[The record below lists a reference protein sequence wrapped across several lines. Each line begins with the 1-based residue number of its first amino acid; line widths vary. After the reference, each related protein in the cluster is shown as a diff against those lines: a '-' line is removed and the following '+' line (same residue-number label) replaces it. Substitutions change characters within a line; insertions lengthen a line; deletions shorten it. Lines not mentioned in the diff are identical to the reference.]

1 MLLKPALSILS
12 LSIIG
17 TFTSCQQV
25 DNDQNMEKETTAT
38 NNPDSLDDKN
48 AYLNPVDS
56 NIYISEGEWETY
68 APEVPRTNDGNVQ
81 TKQIILLLD
90 DAQMEA
96 RISIET
102 LAEFIKVAEEII
114 YTEFENSDKIGEL
127 LIQFTLNETGI
138 PGVATSLTDG
148 VDRDKTSEINN
159 KLKAIRGFETK
170 KDSVPFQLHIGINQ

>member
-1 MLLKPALSILS
+1 MFLKPASFILS
-12 LSIIG
+12 LSIIA
-17 TFTSCQQV
+17 TFTACQQV
-25 DNDQNMEKETTAT
+25 DNDQNMEKKTIAT
-38 NNPDSLDDKN
+38 DNPDSLDDKN
-48 AYLNPVDS
+48 TYLNPVDS
-56 NIYISEGEWETY
+56 NIYFTEGEWETY
-68 APEVPRTNDGNVQ
+68 APEVPKINKGIVQ

-96 RISIET
+96 RISIDT

-114 YTEFENSDKIGEL
+114 YTEFEDSDKVGEL
-127 LIQFTLNETGI
+127 LIQFTLHETGI
-138 PGVATSLTDG
+138 PGVAISLTDD